1 LSEKRLSLA
10 LQRSICKYEG
20 KIVNIS
26 NLLIEST
33 ARRPKHPA
41 VRFLE
46 RTITFEELNRE
57 VDRLAYGLVRAGL
70 HPGDISVLMMPN
82 SIDWIFVYYAL
93 AKVGAVVLPVNFL
106 YRVGELE
113 HIFKD
118 SSARAFIGHKD
129 YLEQPRQVMSHLP
142 EMDLRIARGVS
153 PGQGFIPL
161 EELFIDQGAFYHYPT
176 RDDDTWAIIYTS
188 GTTGHPKGAMLT
200 HYNLANNA
208 MTVANMR
215 STHPND
221 IVFGVLPLFHIFGQ
235 TSTFNSSIYLGLTIR
250 LWPHFD
256 AEELFLAI
264 EEEESSILIAVPT
277 ILNRL
282 VELADV
288 RPPRRAGLRFCVSGG
303 ASLPVEVLRRFEDRF
318 HATIYEGYGLTECS
332 PVCVENPFGR
342 QTRPGSIGLPIPG
355 FEARIVNDQDEDVPI
370 GEVGELI
377 IRGPGVM
384 KGYLNQPGV
393 TAETL
398 RRGWLHTGDL
408 ARMDE
413 ERYIYIVDRKK
424 EMIIRGGYNVYPR
437 EVEEILYTHPEVVE
451 AAVVGIPHPNLGEE
465 VAAVVVLRQGTGT
478 TTEELRQF
486 VKERVAPYK
495 YPRKIR
501 LVKDLPKSHTGK
513 VLKKILR
520 TEILS
525 DE

>member
-1 LSEKRLSLA
+1 
-10 LQRSICKYEG
+10 
-20 KIVNIS
+20 VNIS

-33 ARRPKHPA
+33 ARRPEHPA
-41 VRFLE
+41 IRFLE
-46 RTITFEELNRE
+46 RTITYEELNRQ
-57 VDRLAYGLVRAGL
+57 VDRLSHGLVRAGL
-70 HPGDISVLMMPN
+70 RPGDICVLMMPN
-82 SIDWIFVYYAL
+82 SIDWAIVYYAL
-93 AKVGAVVLPVNFL
+93 AKVGALVLPVNFL

-118 SSARAFIGHKD
+118 SGARAFIGHKD
-129 YLEQPRQVMSHLP
+129 YLDDPRQVMEHLSK
-142 EMDLRIARGVS
+142 MDLRIAQGVS
-153 PGQGFIPL
+153 RNQGFIPL
-161 EELFIDQGAFYHYPT
+161 EELFGEDKNFPPFQT

-215 STHPND
+215 STDPND
-221 IVFGVLPLFHIFGQ
+221 VVFGVLPLFHIYGQ
-235 TSTFNSSIYLGLTIR
+235 TSAFNSSIYLGLTIR
-250 LWPHFD
+250 LWPHFNT
-256 AEELFLAI
+256 EELFFAI

-355 FEARIVNDQDEDVPI
+355 FEARIVNDQDEDVSI
-370 GEVGELI
+370 GAVGELI

-384 KGYLNQPGV
+384 KGYLNQSGA

-398 RRGWLHTGDL
+398 RGGWLHTGDL

-437 EVEEILYTHPEVVE
+437 EVEEILYTHPDVVE
-451 AAVVGIPHPNLGEE
+451 AAVVGVPHPDLGEE
-465 VAAVVVLRQGTGT
+465 VTAVVVLREGTRRT
-478 TTEELRQF
+478 PEALRQF

-495 YPRKIR
+495 YPRRVQI
-501 LVKDLPKSHTGK
+501 VKELPKSPTGK
-513 VLKKILR
+513 ILKKILR
-520 TEILS
+520 EEIKKS
-525 DE
+525 SNRPN